1 MYHLRWH
8 EKINKIVK
16 NRLIK
21 NLLKNKMQSAKTILD
36 VETIRKDFPILK
48 RRVHGKPLV
57 YFDNAA
63 TSQKPKQVIDTIDFY
78 YKNYNANIHRSIH
91 TLGEEA
97 TAKFE
102 DAHEKIAGFI
112 NADSYQNIV
121 LTKNTTE
128 SLNLVA
134 YSLTAGL
141 KKGDEIV
148 ISQMEHHSNFVP
160 WQQLAKQRGLK
171 LKFIRI
177 DEEGKLD
184 EESISQN
191 INKKTKIVSLTHISN
206 VLGTINPVEEI
217 AKIAH
222 ENNAVMVVDGA
233 QSAPHMPVDVKKID
247 ADFYAFSGHKMI
259 GPTGIG
265 VLYGKKELLE
275 KMQPFL
281 YGGEMIREVKFDDT
295 KFNDLPWKFEAGTM
309 NIAEAI
315 GLGAAIDYL
324 KKIGM
329 EKIHKW
335 DNRLIKY
342 AMQQLKKINGVT
354 IYGPEERGA
363 VISFNIEGVHA
374 HDVAQI
380 LDSEGVA
387 IRAGHHCC
395 MPLMKVMG
403 VGSTARASFYLYNT
417 EQEIDI
423 FITAIHKVK
432 KVFGV

>member
-1 MYHLRWH
+1 MP
-8 EKINKIVK
+8 
-16 NRLIK
+16 
-21 NLLKNKMQSAKTILD
+21 STKTIMD
-36 VETIRKDFPILK
+36 IETIRKDFPILQRK
-48 RRVHGKPLV
+48 IHGKPLV

-63 TSQKPKQVIDTIDFY
+63 TSQKPRQVIEAIDFY

-91 TLGEEA
+91 QLGEEA

-102 DAHEKIAGFI
+102 EAHQKTADFI

-121 LTKNTTE
+121 FTKNTTE

-141 KKGDEIV
+141 KKDDEIV

-171 LKFIRI
+171 LKFIKI
-177 DEEGKLD
+177 NKNGELD
-184 EESISQN
+184 NDSINQN
-191 INKKTKIVSLTHISN
+191 ITKKTRIVSLTHVSN
-206 VLGTINPVEEI
+206 VLGTINPIEKI
-217 AKIAH
+217 INIAH
-222 ENNAVMVVDGA
+222 ENNALMVVDGA
-233 QSAPHMPVDVKKID
+233 QAAPHMPVDVKKLD
-247 ADFYAFSGHKMI
+247 ADFYAFSGHKML

-275 KMQPFL
+275 EMQPFL

-309 NIAEAI
+309 NIAEGI

-324 KKIGM
+324 NKIGM
-329 EKIHKW
+329 
-335 DNRLIKY
+335 DNVQKHDRELVGY
-342 AMQQLKKINGVT
+342 AMEKLNGIGGIK
-354 IYGPEERGA
+354 IYGPDERDA
-363 VISFNIEGVHA
+363 VISFNVGNIHA
-374 HDVAQI
+374 HDVAQV

-395 MPLMKVMG
+395 MPLMSVLG
-403 VGSTARASFYLYNT
+403 VPATARASFYLYNT
-417 EQEIDI
+417 EKEVDV
-423 FITAIHKVK
+423 FINAIKKVK
-432 KVFGV
+432 KVFG

>member
-1 MYHLRWH
+1 ML
-8 EKINKIVK
+8 
-16 NRLIK
+16 
-21 NLLKNKMQSAKTILD
+21 STKTIMD
-36 VETIRKDFPILK
+36 IETIRKDFPILQRK
-48 RRVHGKPLV
+48 IHGKPLV

-63 TSQKPKQVIDTIDFY
+63 TSQKPRQVIEAIDFY

-91 TLGEEA
+91 QLGEEA

-102 DAHEKIAGFI
+102 EAHQKTADFI

-121 LTKNTTE
+121 FTKNTTE

-141 KKGDEIV
+141 KKDDEIV

-171 LKFIRI
+171 LKFIKI
-177 DEEGKLD
+177 NKNGELD
-184 EESISQN
+184 NDSINQN
-191 INKKTKIVSLTHISN
+191 ITKKTRIVSLTHVSN
-206 VLGTINPVEEI
+206 VLGTINPIEKI
-217 AKIAH
+217 INIAH
-222 ENNAVMVVDGA
+222 ENNALMVVDGA
-233 QSAPHMPVDVKKID
+233 QAAPHMPVDVKKLD
-247 ADFYAFSGHKMI
+247 ADFYAFSGHKML

-275 KMQPFL
+275 EMQPFL

-309 NIAEAI
+309 NIAEGI

-324 KKIGM
+324 NKIGM
-329 EKIHKW
+329 
-335 DNRLIKY
+335 DNVQKHDRELVGY
-342 AMQQLKKINGVT
+342 AMEKLNGIGGIK
-354 IYGPEERGA
+354 IYGPDERDA
-363 VISFNIEGVHA
+363 VISFNVGNIHA
-374 HDVAQI
+374 HDVAQV

-395 MPLMKVMG
+395 MPLMSVLG
-403 VGSTARASFYLYNT
+403 VPATARASFYLYNT
-417 EQEIDI
+417 EKEVDV
-423 FITAIHKVK
+423 FINAIKKVK
-432 KVFGV
+432 KVFG